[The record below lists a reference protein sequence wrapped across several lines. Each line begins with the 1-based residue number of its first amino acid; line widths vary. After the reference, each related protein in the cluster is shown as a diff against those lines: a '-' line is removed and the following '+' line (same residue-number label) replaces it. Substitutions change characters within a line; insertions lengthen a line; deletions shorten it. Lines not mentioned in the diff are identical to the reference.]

1 MVYQPLLP
9 NLKKVS
15 FMPQKLLYF
24 ILHRLN
30 MTNMSYT
37 ENLFCLIFLLNNYFI
52 DQLKTEKKSKE
63 LGLGPSLSKA

>member
-30 MTNMSYT
+30 MTNMNYT
-37 ENLFCLIFLLNNYFI
+37 ENLRCLIFLIFLLNKYFI
-52 DQLKTEKKSKE
+52 DKLKIENNQKN
-63 LGLGPSLSKA
+63 

>member
-1 MVYQPLLP
+1 MVYQSLLP

-30 MTNMSYT
+30 MTNMNYT
-37 ENLFCLIFLLNNYFI
+37 ENLRCLIFLIFLLNKYFI
-52 DQLKTEKKSKE
+52 DKLKTENNQKN
-63 LGLGPSLSKA
+63 